1 MAVDSRE
8 EAGAAVD
15 LGVDHQVVSAAAGA
29 ALTVAARPAIGKYG
43 ERTKMSWLK
52 RFLRHVWMSPLILR
66 RQFPAATLAAI
77 GKAVAEG
84 EKSHRGQ
91 VRFVI
96 EAELTTGQLWAG
108 TTARQRAID
117 VFSLMRAWDTE
128 ENNGVLVYLLLA
140 DRKVEIVADRGI
152 HRHVGDE
159 RWRAICRE
167 IEYHYRKGDFASGSV
182 TGIQKITAE
191 LAFYFPAKGAHSNE
205 QPDMPVVL

>member
-1 MAVDSRE
+1 
-8 EAGAAVD
+8 
-15 LGVDHQVVSAAAGA
+15 
-29 ALTVAARPAIGKYG
+29 
-43 ERTKMSWLK
+43 MSWLK
-52 RFLRHVWMSPLILR
+52 RFLRHVWMSPLILH

-77 GKAVAEG
+77 GEAVALG
-84 EKSHRGQ
+84 EKTHRGQ

-108 TTARQRAID
+108 ITARQRAID
-117 VFSLMRAWDTE
+117 VFSLMRVWDTA

-152 HRHVGDE
+152 HGHVGDE

-167 IEYHYRKGDFASGSV
+167 VEHHYRKGAFASGSV
-182 TGIQKITAE
+182 TGIQKISAE
-191 LAFYFPAKGAHSNE
+191 LAFYYPAKGEQTNE

>member
-1 MAVDSRE
+1 MAVDLP
-8 EAGAAVD
+8 AAVGAVAD
-15 LGVDHQVVSAAAGA
+15 RRVARQIVSVAAVV
-29 ALTVAARPAIGKYG
+29 ALTAAARPAIGEYG
-43 ERTKMSWLK
+43 ERTNMRWLK

-167 IEYHYRKGDFASGSV
+167 IEHHYRKGDFASGSV
-182 TGIQKITAE
+182 IGIQKISAE
-191 LAFYFPAKGAHSNE
+191 LAYYFPATGEHANE